1 MSADEMDRREREAYP
16 RADGKSRL
24 EAYPDLAHARRPYTL
39 SDEDGLWE
47 LERLTEKLLQYVIRR
62 KVDPQGKFRVYNT
75 PRSVGRERVGQW
87 VWVSLDPEETRW
99 VIADE
104 RGLEI
109 RRVEAPEVSREAVMG
124 LKMCYRLPSRSPSSV
139 DPTYKKRCD
148 E

>member
-1 MSADEMDRREREAYP
+1 MDRREREAYP

-24 EAYPDLAHARRPYTL
+24 AAYPTLAHSGRPYAL

-47 LERLTEKLLQYVIRR
+47 LERVTEELSQYVIRR
-62 KVDPQGKFRVYNT
+62 KVDPQGKIRVYNT
-75 PRSVGRERVGQW
+75 QRSVGRDRVGQW
-87 VWVSLDPEETRW
+87 VWVSLDAEERRW

-109 RRVEAPEVSREAVMG
+109 RRVEAPEVSRDAVRG
-124 LKMCYRLPSRSPSSV
+124 LKMCYRIPSRPPSSC
-139 DPTYKKRCD
+139 DPTYKVRRD